1 MGISIRNSNG
11 SDAHSGS
18 SASADPARV
27 GSLAEYARLL
37 EDVRRDY
44 DRTEEMYE
52 RAVEA
57 DLDPGHAN
65 SLGNYALFLESVR
78 RDYDRAEEMYE
89 RAIAA
94 DPGRLFRGWF

>member
-18 SASADPARV
+18 SASADSARV

-57 DLDPGHAN
+57 DPDHAN
-65 SLGNYALFLESVR
+65 SLGDYALFLHYAR

-89 RAIAA
+89 RAIALR
-94 DPGRLFRGWF
+94 DRKSVV